1 MALRNCLGRIWR
13 GIRMECKLTHV
24 APPFRLNGGGNGQMV
39 NVTDGCCAATI
50 TTRYEAIGP
59 TNILTL
65 AHYPKTVVLYEF
77 E

>member
-1 MALRNCLGRIWR
+1 
-13 GIRMECKLTHV
+13 MECKMTHV
-24 APPFRLNGGGNGQMV
+24 AHPFRLNVGGRGQMV

-50 TTRYEAIGP
+50 TTRYEVIGP

-65 AHYPKTVVLYEF
+65 AHYPMTVVLYEF

>member
-1 MALRNCLGRIWR
+1 MGSGGVAIAALPTVICL
-13 GIRMECKLTHV
+13 KV
-24 APPFRLNGGGNGQMV
+24 PFSDGLGGGSGQMV

-65 AHYPKTVVLYEF
+65 AHYPMTVVLYEF

>member
-1 MALRNCLGRIWR
+1 
-13 GIRMECKLTHV
+13 MECKLTNVVH
-24 APPFRLNGGGNGQMV
+24 PFSLNAGGNGQMV

-65 AHYPKTVVLYEF
+65 AHYPMTVVLYEF

>member
-1 MALRNCLGRIWR
+1 MQFKI
-13 GIRMECKLTHV
+13 THV
-24 APPFRLNGGGNGQMV
+24 APAFQMNRGGNRRAV
-39 NVTDGCCAATI
+39 NVATGGIAATI

-65 AHYPKTVVLYEF
+65 AHYPMTVVLYEF